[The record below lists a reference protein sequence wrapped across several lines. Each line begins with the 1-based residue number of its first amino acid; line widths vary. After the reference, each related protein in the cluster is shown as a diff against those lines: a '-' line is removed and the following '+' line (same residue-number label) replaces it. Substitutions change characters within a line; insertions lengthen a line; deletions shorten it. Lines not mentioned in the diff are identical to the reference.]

1 MTNNHKENFGKQTDT
16 LFITTHSDD
25 SVYFAIIF
33 NIDIYESKQSTTS
46 ISSVNEWNHE
56 TFSVIGAVV
65 IDIYQRTQTAKTLFD
80 DFFQWLLS
88 RGIW

>member
-46 ISSVNEWNHE
+46 ISSVNE
-56 TFSVIGAVV
+56 
-65 IDIYQRTQTAKTLFD
+65 
-80 DFFQWLLS
+80 
-88 RGIW
+88 